1 MDFEI
6 FNFTD
11 KILNYYTKANL
22 VITRSGASVLG
33 ELINVKI
40 PFICIPLPTSADNH
54 QFKNAEFYLKKGYGY
69 LLEEKDIENKL
80 NNLINSLFVEKSLIK
95 TIISNQR
102 QYSDKNVFSNLNI
115 QIEKILNEKN

>member
-1 MDFEI
+1 MTSTPNI
-6 FNFTD
+6 G
-11 KILNYYTKANL
+11 TKANL

-54 QFKNAEFYLKKGYGY
+54 QFKNAKFYLKKGYGY
-69 LLEEKDIENKL
+69 LLEEKDIESKL
-80 NNLINSLFVEKSLIK
+80 NNLINSLFVEKSPIK